1 MKVLVLC
8 TGNSCR
14 SKMAKGLLQS
24 FDSSLIVH
32 SAGTKPAAN
41 VNEYAIKVMA
51 EIGITIGLTKPKSVN
66 VYLGEDWDYVITV
79 CGSANEFCPIFY
91 GKVNHRVHI
100 GFDDPSLFTGT
111 EEDILNEFR
120 HVRDK
125 LKLRL
130 FKFYEENLK
139 GKE

>member
-1 MKVLVLC
+1 MKILVLC

-79 CGSANEFCPIFY
+79 CGGANEFCPIFY
-91 GKVNHRVHI
+91 GKVKHRVHI
-100 GFDDPSLFTGT
+100 GFDDPSLFTGS
-111 EEDILNEFR
+111 EEKILDEFR

-130 FKFYEENLK
+130 YKFYEENLK
-139 GKE
+139 NT

>member
-24 FDSSLIVH
+24 FDPSLIVH
-32 SAGTKPAAN
+32 SAGIKPAAS

-66 VYLGEDWDYVITV
+66 VYLNEDWDYVITV

-91 GKVNHRVHI
+91 GKVHHRVHI
-100 GFDDPSLFTGT
+100 GFDDPSLATGT
-111 EEDILNEFR
+111 EEEILTEFR
-120 HVRDK
+120 HTRDRIKQK
-125 LKLRL
+125 LFR
-130 FKFYEENLK
+130 FYEENLK
-139 GKE
+139 NA

>member
-1 MKVLVLC
+1 MKILVLC

-24 FDSSLIVH
+24 FDSSLTVH
-32 SAGTKPAAN
+32 SAGTKPAAS

-66 VYLGEDWDYVITV
+66 VYLNEDWDYVITV
-79 CGSANEFCPIFY
+79 CGGANEFCPIFY
-91 GKVNHRVHI
+91 GKVKHRVHI
-100 GFDDPSLFTGT
+100 GFDDPSLFKGT
-111 EEDILNEFR
+111 PEETLNEFR

-125 LKLRL
+125 LKIRL
-130 FKFYEENLK
+130 FKFYEENIK
-139 GKE
+139 NG

>member
-1 MKVLVLC
+1 
-8 TGNSCR
+8 
-14 SKMAKGLLQS
+14 MAKGLLQS

>member
-1 MKVLVLC
+1 MKILVLC

-14 SKMAKGLLQS
+14 SQMAQSLLQS
-24 FDSSLIVH
+24 FDASLEVH
-32 SAGTKPAAN
+32 SAGTRPAAI
-41 VNEYAIKVMA
+41 VNEFAIKVMS
-51 EIGITIGLTKPKSVN
+51 EIGIDISTNKPKSVN
-66 VYLGEDWDYVITV
+66 TYLGEDWDYVITV

-91 GKVNHRVHI
+91 GKVKHRIHI
-100 GFDDPSLFTGT
+100 GFDDPSLFKGT
-111 EEDILNEFR
+111 EEDVLNEFR

-139 GKE
+139 ES

>member
-14 SKMAKGLLQS
+14 SQMAQGLLQS
-24 FDSSLIVH
+24 FDPSLEVH
-32 SAGTKPAAN
+32 SAGTKPAASI
-41 VNEYAIKVMA
+41 NEHAIRVMA
-51 EIGITIGLTKPKSVN
+51 EIGIDINSNKPKSVN
-66 VYLGEDWDYVITV
+66 IYLAEDWDYVITV

-91 GKVNHRVHI
+91 GKVKHRIHI
-100 GFDDPSLFTGT
+100 GFDDPSLFKGSD
-111 EEDILNEFR
+111 EDILNEFR

-139 GKE
+139 TP

>member
-1 MKVLVLC
+1 
-8 TGNSCR
+8 
-14 SKMAKGLLQS
+14 MAKGLLQS

-79 CGSANEFCPIFY
+79 CGGANEFCPIFY
-91 GKVNHRVHI
+91 GKVKHRVHI
-100 GFDDPSLFTGT
+100 GFDDPSLFTGS
-111 EEDILNEFR
+111 EEKILDEFR

-130 FKFYEENLK
+130 YKFYEENLK
-139 GKE
+139 NT